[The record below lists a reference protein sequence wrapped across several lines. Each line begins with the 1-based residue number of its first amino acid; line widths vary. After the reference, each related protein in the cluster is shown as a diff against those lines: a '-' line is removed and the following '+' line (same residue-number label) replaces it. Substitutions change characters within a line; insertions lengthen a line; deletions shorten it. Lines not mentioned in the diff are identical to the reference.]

1 MYEINELY
9 EKAKCEAAKLCQS
22 VSADIREDAIQ
33 EYVIAANDVGEKCGN
48 KSLQQKRG
56 KSRMINFLKYEGRRV
71 HGTINPELDIADRK
85 QLTPPEILE
94 AREIYAAVGC

>member
-1 MYEINELY
+1 MSYTKKQNVRR
-9 EKAKCEAAKLCQS
+9 QS
-22 VSADIREDAIQ
+22 FVNPFQLIFEDAIQ